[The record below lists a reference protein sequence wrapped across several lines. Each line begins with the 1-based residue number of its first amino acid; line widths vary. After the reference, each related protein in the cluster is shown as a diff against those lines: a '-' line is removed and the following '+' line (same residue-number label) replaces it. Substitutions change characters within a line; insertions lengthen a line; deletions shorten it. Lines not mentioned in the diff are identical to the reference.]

1 MDRDWRRIEPVID
14 WMLSQQLDFQGDSAF
29 ASTLL
34 VISCWD
40 PCSPFTV
47 TKTLSM
53 FNYFVD
59 CSWPFFST
67 VADKYMRLFLDNAN
81 TGYAEVI
88 LPRSCL
94 VTTLIFRPAGTNTY
108 RVQHDFDT
116 VAVMAANIPV
126 SRGPSC
132 CV

>member
-14 WMLSQQLDFQGDSAF
+14 WILSQQLDFQGDSAF
-29 ASTLL
+29 ASTFLSIL
-34 VISCWD
+34 VEILS
-40 PCSPFTV
+40 SPYTV

-94 VTTLIFRPAGTNTY
+94 VTTLIYRLGTNTH

-116 VAVMAANIPV
+116 LAVMAADIPV
-126 SRGPSC
+126 SRGPSYC
-132 CV
+132 M